1 MLRWSVIGVVA
12 VAALWPRPAVA
23 TADPAAPQSGTSC
36 DSSLDGAMTMPPDH
50 GMPLVCVDTRWLP
63 VTTPYPIS
71 DRWLSYGPAIQLRG
85 QGRPNPTMLSG
96 DWVATLLAPESRC
109 QAEQVAVIPG
119 SPTFGAPR
127 IDDGEPGRPLTVTVA
142 PTMSTI
148 QISGDCLWQKAES
161 EPGPPGW

>member
-12 VAALWPRPAVA
+12 VAALLSRPAVA
-23 TADPAAPQSGTSC
+23 TADPAAPQPGTPC

-50 GMPLVCVDTRWLP
+50 GTPLVCVGTRWQP
-63 VTTPYPIS
+63 VTTPYPVS

-96 DWVATLLAPESRC
+96 DWIATPLAPESRC
-109 QAEQVAVIPG
+109 HAEQVAVIPG

-127 IDDGEPGRPLTVTVA
+127 IADGEPGRPLIVAVA

-161 EPGPPGW
+161 DPGPPGW

>member
-1 MLRWSVIGVVA
+1 MLRWSVIGI
-12 VAALWPRPAVA
+12 VAAAALLSRPAVA
-23 TADPAAPQSGTSC
+23 TADPAAPESGTPC

-50 GMPLVCVDTRWLP
+50 GTPLLCVDTRWSP
-63 VTTPYPIS
+63 VTTPYPVS

-96 DWVATLLAPESRC
+96 DWIATPLAPESRC
-109 QAEQVAVIPG
+109 HAEQVAVTPG
-119 SPTFGAPR
+119 SPTFGPPR
-127 IDDGEPGRPLTVTVA
+127 MDDGEPGRPLTVEVV

-161 EPGPPGW
+161 DPGPPGW